1 MNDKEVNNKTTK
13 RFENS
18 RYVECRWESVE
29 VGDVLKVQK
38 NEVLPADLLIFQ
50 TSGEEGICY
59 IETSNLDGERNLK
72 PKQNVKLIH
81 DAILSQGSHAE
92 LQGKIYYEKPNNRI
106 YSFRGQVKL
115 SSQSEAMGLQ
125 NEHVALRV
133 HSSP

>member
-1 MNDKEVNNKTTK
+1 M
-13 RFENS
+13 R
-18 RYVECRWESVE
+18 VE
-29 VGDVLKVQK
+29 K

-81 DAILSQGSHAE
+81 DAIITQGTHAQ
-92 LQGKIYYEKPNNRI
+92 LQGTLHYEKPNNRI

-115 SSQSEAMGLQ
+115 TSNSEAMALM
-125 NEHVALRV
+125 NENVALRV
-133 HSSP
+133 HTH